1 MAGLTLPEPARSLF
15 RKTRPILDRH
25 VTRIT
30 PGRTGFALGGG
41 TLLAARW
48 NHRRSTDLDI
58 FIHPDTELALLSKS
72 RDPAFWKAMYD
83 AGATDIELHRDF
95 ATPTIRFP
103 DGRIELILGRPTPR
117 LGQYTT
123 DVEASETTVLSAAQI
138 LTAKLVGRGLRPPV
152 RDLYDVAV
160 ADIADRAALTIAVNA
175 MPDRMFT
182 TTASSW
188 LARSD
193 LYQKDAAEQ
202 ILGVP
207 DDYEPVRS
215 QLARRAADAARAVR
229 YTDISITVS
238 TNCVVVAA
246 TNPNGRQQRTY
257 DTIDEIRN
265 GFERDGIN
273 AALKARGWN
282 PNRVRQDINNA
293 LSVKARR
300 TVLDIESES
309 PPDQGSRHESRGP
322 DPRRGDPSR

>member
-15 RKTRPILDRH
+15 RSTRPILDRH

-48 NHRRSTDLDI
+48 NHRKSTDLDV
-58 FIHPDTELALLSKS
+58 FIHPDTELALLSQS
-72 RDPAFWKAMYD
+72 RDPEFWKAMHD

-103 DGRIELILGRPTPR
+103 CGRIELILARPTPK

-123 DVEASETTVLSAAQI
+123 HIEASETTVLSAAQI
-138 LTAKLVGRGLRPPV
+138 LTAKLIRRGLRPPV

-175 MPDRMFT
+175 MPDRTFT
-182 TTASSW
+182 TAAASW

-193 LYQKDAAEQ
+193 LYRKDAAEQ

-207 DDYEPVRS
+207 DDYEHVRN
-215 QLARRAADAARAVR
+215 QPARHAAAAAKAVR

-238 TNCVVVAA
+238 ANRVVVAA
-246 TNPNGRQQRTY
+246 TNPNQRQQRIY
-257 DTIDEIRN
+257 RTIDEIRN
-265 GFERDGIN
+265 RFERDGIN

-282 PNRVRQDINNA
+282 PNRVRRDVNNA
-293 LSVKARR
+293 LSAKTHRII
-300 TVLDIESES
+300 LDIESES
-309 PPDQGSRHESRGP
+309 NPRSR
-322 DPRRGDPSR
+322 PSP

>member
-15 RKTRPILDRH
+15 RSTRSVLDRH
-25 VTRIT
+25 VARIT

-48 NHRRSTDLDI
+48 NHRRSTDLDV
-58 FIHPDTELALLSKS
+58 FIHPDTELALLSRS
-72 RDPAFWKAMYD
+72 RNPEFWKAMYD

-123 DVEASETTVLSAAQI
+123 DIDASPTTVLSVAQI
-138 LTAKLVGRGLRPPV
+138 LTAKLVRRGLRPPV

-160 ADIADRAALTIAVNA
+160 ADLADRAALTIAVNA
-175 MPDRMFT
+175 MPDRTFT
-182 TTASSW
+182 TAASSW

-193 LYQKDAAEQ
+193 LYRKGAAEQ
-202 ILGVP
+202 MLGVP
-207 DDYEPVRS
+207 DDYEHIRNQP
-215 QLARRAADAARAVR
+215 ARHAADAARAVR
-229 YTDISITVS
+229 YTNISITVS
-238 TNCVVVAA
+238 TNRVVVAA
-246 TNPNGRQQRTY
+246 TNPHEHRQRIY
-257 DTIDEIRN
+257 ETIDEIRN

-282 PNRVRQDINNA
+282 PNRVRRDANNA
-293 LSVKARR
+293 LTVKAHR
-300 TVLDIESES
+300 TILDIDSES
-309 PPDQGSRHESRGP
+309 PPAQGPRDESRGGRP
-322 DPRRGDPSR
+322 PGGNPSR